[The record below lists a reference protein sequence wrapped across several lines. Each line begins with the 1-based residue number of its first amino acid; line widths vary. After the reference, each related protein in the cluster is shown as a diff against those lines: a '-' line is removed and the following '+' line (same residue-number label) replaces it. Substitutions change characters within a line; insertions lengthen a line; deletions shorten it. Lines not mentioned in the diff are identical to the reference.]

1 LTGGGKKIVFFG
13 GKITWVTG
21 KLFDR
26 GWALEIFK
34 PIKIEVK
41 AFWWRNGPEKI
52 ASWWPRRGF
61 FFGIEKYKGI
71 WVVWGQP

>member
-1 LTGGGKKIVFFG
+1 MGVF
-13 GKITWVTG
+13 
-21 KLFDR
+21 R
-26 GWALEIFK
+26 

-71 WVVWGQP
+71 WVVWGSLERIF